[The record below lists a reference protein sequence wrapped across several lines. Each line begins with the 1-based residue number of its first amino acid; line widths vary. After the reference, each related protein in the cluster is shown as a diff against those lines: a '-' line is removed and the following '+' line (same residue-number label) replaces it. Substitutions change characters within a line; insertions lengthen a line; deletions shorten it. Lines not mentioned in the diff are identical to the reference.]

1 MRYSLDTNT
10 CIRYINGR
18 SPGVRA
24 KLPTIPTHEVIVCSV
39 VRAELFY
46 GAAKSQVPALSR
58 QKQDQFL
65 HPYATLPFGDLAA
78 DTYGQIRALLE
89 RAGTP
94 IGPLDLQIA
103 AIALAHGLTLVTH
116 NTREFGRVPG
126 LNLEDWETL

>member
-1 MRYSLDTNT
+1 MTYSLDTNT

-65 HPYATLPFGDLAA
+65 HPYATLSFDDLAA
-78 DTYGQIRALLE
+78 DTYGQIRAQLE
-89 RAGTP
+89 RAGTHP
-94 IGPLDLQIA
+94 SARWTCKLPPSRSPMA
-103 AIALAHGLTLVTH
+103 
-116 NTREFGRVPG
+116 
-126 LNLEDWETL
+126 